1 MPSLGTPNAR
11 KTSAHEDRPPEQQSS
26 SHGTFRGFLA
36 AIWIVGA
43 VVAFAVLFWIAV
55 G

>member
-1 MPSLGTPNAR
+1 MPSRGTPNAR
-11 KTSAHEDRPPEQQSS
+11 KTSAHEDRPEQQSS
-26 SHGTFRGFLA
+26 SHGTFTGFLA